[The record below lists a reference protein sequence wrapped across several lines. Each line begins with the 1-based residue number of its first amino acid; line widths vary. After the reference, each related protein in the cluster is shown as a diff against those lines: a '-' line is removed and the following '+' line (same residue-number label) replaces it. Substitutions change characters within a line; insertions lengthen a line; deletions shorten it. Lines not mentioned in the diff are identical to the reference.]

1 MLVSHEY
8 HKVLKTF
15 RKNAQMTQ
23 EEIADELNV
32 TQSCVS
38 KLESGRKII
47 DIDTFVTWASVT
59 NSEFQDSLEDLIYG
73 FSTTKRRNQQ
83 FTKSS

>member
-1 MLVSHEY
+1 MLVTREY
-8 HKVLKTF
+8 HKVLRTF
-15 RKNAQMTQ
+15 RKNAKMTQ

-59 NSEFQDSLEDLIYG
+59 NTEFQNSLEDLFHG
-73 FSTTKRRNQQ
+73 FNATKR
-83 FTKSS
+83 